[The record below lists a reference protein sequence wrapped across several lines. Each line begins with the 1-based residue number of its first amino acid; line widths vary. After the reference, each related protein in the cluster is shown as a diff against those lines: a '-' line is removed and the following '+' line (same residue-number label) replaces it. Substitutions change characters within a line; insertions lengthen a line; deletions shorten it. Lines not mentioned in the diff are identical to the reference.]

1 MSLDIH
7 LEVVQPCD
15 VFSANI
21 THNLRQMAIEAG
33 IYGRLWHP
41 EDYGVTQA
49 EQLVDPLAAA
59 IAEMRLH
66 PSRFKQHD
74 AINGWGTYDHF
85 LPWLVRLLE
94 ACREHPDATIRV
106 SI

>member
-1 MSLDIH
+1 MGLDIS

-21 THNLRQMAIEAG
+21 THNLGKMAGVLG
-33 IYGRLWHP
+33 IYEALWHP
-41 EDYGVTQA
+41 VDSGITHA
-49 EQLVDPLAAA
+49 KQLIKPLDDA
-59 IAEMRLH
+59 ITEMRLH
-66 PSRFKQHD
+66 PARFKRLD
-74 AINGWGTYDHF
+74 SSNGWGTYDHF